1 MSVRQS
7 PHNQVDSMIS
17 FSIPQRFG
25 FALAAGLAASVML
38 TGPVRAQTAYQTP
51 PALAASGA
59 SEEYCGRDLG
69 MWFYCQ
75 RPTPAE
81 PVDEAAPLPSV
92 SAATPPEVRELEEYQ
107 RQLDEARS
115 IAVWRPTPETVERY
129 YRLQQVALERGGL
142 FADHYRRLTWTNP
155 DLDYTVRR
163 PVTEVAKHGWTDDRM
178 ADRDLFLRGVSTRV
192 GVFYVYRGSCGACTI
207 ASPIVKAFSDRYGM
221 TVRAVSA
228 DGAPNPHFPGAV
240 RDQGQLAAWG
250 VRQTTPALL
259 FFQQS
264 DMDPRTGQIRPTRVR
279 GSNGQILELLPCL
292 KPQGCLTYAGAGVMA
307 MDDIAERLFV
317 LLSKEPGTDF

>member
-1 MSVRQS
+1 M
-7 PHNQVDSMIS
+7 
-17 FSIPQRFG
+17 
-25 FALAAGLAASVML
+25 
-38 TGPVRAQTAYQTP
+38 
-51 PALAASGA
+51 
-59 SEEYCGRDLG
+59 
-69 MWFYCQ
+69 
-75 RPTPAE
+75 
-81 PVDEAAPLPSV
+81 
-92 SAATPPEVRELEEYQ
+92 
-107 RQLDEARS
+107 
-115 IAVWRPTPETVERY
+115 
-129 YRLQQVALERGGL
+129 
-142 FADHYRRLTWTNP
+142 
-155 DLDYTVRR
+155 RR